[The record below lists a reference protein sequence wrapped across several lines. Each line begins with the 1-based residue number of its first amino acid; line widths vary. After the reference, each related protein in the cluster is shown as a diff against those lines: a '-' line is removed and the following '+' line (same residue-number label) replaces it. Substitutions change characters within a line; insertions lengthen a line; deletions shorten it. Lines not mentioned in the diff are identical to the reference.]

1 MASEVLS
8 GAANASYTNN
18 TGQNVRLVINY
29 MSNTTSMT
37 WAGVNVTAS
46 STTIGKDIQNITG
59 EFRGAATGK
68 LLGTSTSPL
77 TSDAIYTY
85 ELNLTN
91 KKLNLS
97 EQMSFRTGAV
107 PPKTVPAPNRV
118 PSAIITAGAP
128 VSRGPSTPLTEPR
141 NMLLTQENSLEYVN
155 VAGAAQ
161 IAIRDTTDYNPALN
175 FGTVSGIGIP
185 RMPYSIAVDGE
196 VSMPNIFYVPLTV
209 SRGGNF
215 PAELML
221 SNGQAF
227 SAVCGAF
234 NAIVIKEDGT

>member
-46 STTIGKDIQNITG
+46 STTIGKDIQNISG
-59 EFRGAATGK
+59 EFRSAVTGK
-68 LLGTSTSPL
+68 LLSSIPTSSV
-77 TSDAIYTY
+77 DQNIYTY
-85 ELNLTN
+85 ELLVSDKRTNLN
-91 KKLNLS
+91 
-97 EQMSFRTGAV
+97 EYQPPGALPKNPDGTYNNPGPSPGLGGNALVNMWMRWRFPFGLWPTLENSSLPRV
-107 PPKTVPAPNRV
+107 PP
-118 PSAIITAGAP
+118 
-128 VSRGPSTPLTEPR
+128 
-141 NMLLTQENSLEYVN
+141 VN
-155 VAGAAQ
+155 
-161 IAIRDTTDYNPALN
+161 N
-175 FGTVSGIGIP
+175 FGSGTAYYGP
-185 RMPYSIAVDGE
+185 DSMNFRPYLAPGQGGVTGSV
-196 VSMPNIFYVPLTV
+196 NLFYVPLTV

-215 PAELML
+215 PVELML
-221 SNGQAF
+221 ASGQSF